1 MKKTPSTNAKPSNP
15 LAVKQT
21 AKKGFTSL
29 QAWITKFN
37 NDWVLSFASGLAFNL
52 MVAIIPIIIAIIA
65 LAGFIYGGLNP
76 AIQEELIQ
84 HIQSLF
90 PPPLPSQEIIGL
102 ALNTLNQDAG
112 VLALIAIVMAIFG
125 GMGLFLAMEGK
136 YDICLL
142 YTSPS
147 PRD

>member
-1 MKKTPSTNAKPSNP
+1 MKKTSSTNADHSNS

-21 AKKGFTSL
+21 AAKGFTSIL
-29 QAWITKFN
+29 AWITKFN
-37 NDWVLSFASGLAFNL
+37 NDWVLSLASGLAFNL
-52 MVAIIPIIIAIIA
+52 MIAIIPIIIAMIA

-84 HIQSLF
+84 HIQSAF

-125 GMGLFLAMEGK
+125 G
-136 YDICLL
+136 CLL

-147 PRD
+147 PRDS

>member
-1 MKKTPSTNAKPSNP
+1 M
-15 LAVKQT
+15 
-21 AKKGFTSL
+21 
-29 QAWITKFN
+29 TKFN
-37 NDWVLSFASGLAFNL
+37 NDWVLSFASGLTFNL
-52 MVAIIPIIIAIIA
+52 MTAIIPIIIAILA

-112 VLALIAIVMAIFG
+112 VLTLIAIVMAIFG
-125 GMGLFLAMEGK
+125 GMGLFLAMEGRE
-136 YDICLL
+136 I
-142 YTSPS
+142 
-147 PRD
+147 